1 MEKEKHITL
10 ARCYANILFM
20 LKIVVKKM
28 PGFFINFCLYHIYCS
43 VEVFIEFTVTMKY
56 LLDLISQGGTLA
68 EALRFVMFILSLVM
82 IKLVW
87 AAIMENYL
95 TPAAKEKLKMH
106 LQMELYEKAVSLDLE
121 RYDNPKYY
129 NEFVWSIHEAGS
141 RMERILSDFASLL
154 AYLTRIATNG
164 IFFLTFDAFGILF
177 VLLGLLINTIANSRI
192 GRLQFAK
199 DAELKPVERKRSY
212 FNRVFYLSDYAKEL
226 RLNPLADRL
235 KEEFSEANSQV
246 YPIVDKYGRKQ
257 MFISFLGD
265 FLPNELLSNI
275 VYLGYLVYKTVV
287 LKALSYGST
296 MALFSA
302 SSSLEH
308 SLRNLSQLFP
318 KFEQHGLYVEKIR
331 TFLSF
336 ESSLQTGQETLAPD
350 DFQELSV
357 EGISFAYGNG
367 EEILHDVTMSVKSGE
382 KIAIVGYNGAGK
394 STLIKLLLH
403 LYDVKSGSIK
413 VNGRDIREYNKDS
426 YRELFASVFQDY
438 KIFAA
443 TIQDNVQMG
452 TSLNTQLSAAETGHK
467 NIEKKG
473 LSAGAPRN
481 NNNETNPENKR
492 EKGLPEKTISN
503 ADNSTKNR
511 NTKQEVSSPKTSSE
525 ILDGTGDET
534 AILCALADSGFEQR
548 LDTLPKG
555 IQTQLTREF
564 DEEGINLS
572 GGEAQK
578 IAIARTFYK
587 YCPVIILDEPSS
599 ALDPISEYHLNE
611 TMLKAAEHKAVIF
624 ISHRL
629 SSTVMA
635 DRIYMLEQG
644 RIIEC
649 GSHSALMEQNGK
661 YAEMFRLQA
670 EKYQQV

>member
-10 ARCYANILFM
+10 ARSYANILFM
-20 LKIVVKKM
+20 LRIVMKKM
-28 PGFFINFCLYHIYCS
+28 PGFFVIFCLYHIYCS
-43 VEVFIEFTVTMKY
+43 VEIFIEFTVTMKY
-56 LLDLISQGGTLA
+56 LLDLIASDGTFG
-68 EALRFVMFILSLVM
+68 EALHFLMFILSLVM
-82 IKLVW
+82 FKLVW

-95 TPAAKEKLKMH
+95 TPVAKEKLKMY
-106 LQMELYEKAVSLDLE
+106 LQMELYGKAASLDLE

-141 RMERILSDFASLL
+141 RMEQILSDFASLL
-154 AYLTRIATNG
+154 AHLTRIATNG
-164 IFFLTFDAFGILF
+164 IFFLTFDAFGIVF
-177 VLLGLLINTIANSRI
+177 VLLGLLINIAANSRI
-192 GRLQFAK
+192 GRIQFAK

-212 FNRVFYLSDYAKEL
+212 FNRIFYLSDYAKEL

-235 KEEFSEANSQV
+235 KEEFHEANSQV
-246 YPIVDKYGRKQ
+246 YPIVNKYGWKQ
-257 MFISFLGD
+257 MLVGFLGD
-265 FLPNELLSNI
+265 FIPNDLLSNI

-287 LKALSYGST
+287 LKVLSYGST

-302 SSSLEH
+302 SSSLER
-308 SLRNLSQLFP
+308 SLRSLSQLFP

-331 TFLSF
+331 TFLAF
-336 ESSLQTGQETLAPD
+336 ESNLQTGEETLAAE
-350 DFQELSV
+350 DFRELTV
-357 EGISFAYGNG
+357 EGVSFAYGDNDDV
-367 EEILHDVTMSVKSGE
+367 LHDINMSVKSGE

-403 LYDVKSGSIK
+403 LYDVNSGAIK
-413 VNGRDIREYNKDS
+413 VNGRDIRNFNKDS

-452 TSLNTQLSAAETGHK
+452 TS
-467 NIEKKG
+467 
-473 LSAGAPRN
+473 P
-481 NNNETNPENKR
+481 
-492 EKGLPEKTISN
+492 N
-503 ADNSTKNR
+503 AQQPAHSFSDIRKS
-511 NTKQEVSSPKTSSE
+511 
-525 ILDGTGDET
+525 TGDAATEES
-534 AILCALADSGFEQR
+534 AIRHALTESGFKER
-548 LDTLPKG
+548 LSTLPKG
-555 IQTQLTREF
+555 IHTPLTREF

-635 DRIYMLEQG
+635 DRIYMLENG

-670 EKYQQV
+670 EKYQQM

>member
-43 VEVFIEFTVTMKY
+43 VEIFIEFTVTMKY

-68 EALRFVMFILSLVM
+68 EALRFVMFILFLVM

-95 TPAAKEKLKMH
+95 TPVAKEKLKMH
-106 LQMELYEKAVSLDLE
+106 LQMELYEKAASLDLE

-177 VLLGLLINTIANSRI
+177 VLLGLLMNTIANSRI
-192 GRLQFAK
+192 GRLQFAM
-199 DAELKPVERKRSY
+199 DSELKPVERKRSY

-265 FLPNELLSNI
+265 FLPNDLLSNI

-287 LKALSYGST
+287 LKTLSYGST

-302 SSSLEH
+302 SSSLER
-308 SLRNLSQLFP
+308 SLRSLSQLFP

-336 ESSLQTGQETLAPD
+336 ESSLQTGEETLAPD

-357 EGISFAYGNG
+357 EGISFAYGDG

-413 VNGRDIREYNKDS
+413 VNGRDIREYHKDS

-443 TIQDNVQMG
+443 SIEDNVQMG
-452 TSLNTQLSAAETGHK
+452 TSLNTQRPVVGT
-467 NIEKKG
+467 
-473 LSAGAPRN
+473 
-481 NNNETNPENKR
+481 
-492 EKGLPEKTISN
+492 
-503 ADNSTKNR
+503 
-511 NTKQEVSSPKTSSE
+511 VPKTASE

-534 AILCALADSGFEQR
+534 EEAAILRALTDSGFKQR
-548 LDTLPKG
+548 LGTLPKG

-635 DRIYMLEQG
+635 DRIYMLEKG

>member
-1 MEKEKHITL
+1 MITYAFTKADWSSMEKEKHITL
-10 ARCYANILFM
+10 GRSYANILFM

-28 PGFFINFCLYHIYCS
+28 PGFFIHFCLYHIYCS

-56 LLDLISQGGTLA
+56 LLDLISRGGTFE
-68 EALRFVMFILSLVM
+68 EAFRFLMFILFLVM
-82 IKLVW
+82 LKLVW
-87 AAIMENYL
+87 AAFMENYL

-106 LQMELYEKAVSLDLE
+106 LQTELYEKAASLDLE

-141 RMERILSDFASLL
+141 RMDMILSDFASLL
-154 AYLTRIATNG
+154 AHFTRIVTNG
-164 IFFLTFDAFGILF
+164 IFFLAFDALGIVF
-177 VLLGLLINTIANSRI
+177 VLSGLCINLFANSRI
-192 GRLQFAK
+192 GRLQFAR
-199 DAELKPVERKRSY
+199 DAALKPVERKRSY

-235 KEEFSEANSQV
+235 KEEFTEANSQV
-246 YPIVDKYGRKQ
+246 YPIVTKYGRKQ
-257 MFISFLGD
+257 MVIGFLGD
-265 FLPNELLSNI
+265 FLPNQILSI
-275 VYLGYLVYKTVV
+275 ILYLGYLVYKTVV
-287 LKALSYGST
+287 LKVLSYGST
-296 MALFSA
+296 MALFNAA
-302 SSSLEH
+302 SSMEH

-336 ESSLQTGQETLAPD
+336 ESNLTTGHETIAPN
-350 DFQELSV
+350 DFRELTI
-357 EGISFAYGNG
+357 ENISFAYGDDDD
-367 EEILHDVTMSVKSGE
+367 ILHNISMSVKSGE

-403 LYDVKSGSIK
+403 LYDVKSGAIK
-413 VNGRDIREYNKDS
+413 VNGTDIREYDKDS
-426 YRELFASVFQDY
+426 YHQLFASVFQDY

-443 TIQDNVQMG
+443 TIEDNVRMG
-452 TSLNTQLSAAETGHK
+452 TLPSETG
-467 NIEKKG
+467 ICGCDLQQE
-473 LSAGAPRN
+473 
-481 NNNETNPENKR
+481 ETIIR
-492 EKGLPEKTISN
+492 
-503 ADNSTKNR
+503 R
-511 NTKQEVSSPKTSSE
+511 
-525 ILDGTGDET
+525 
-534 AILCALADSGFEQR
+534 ALTESGFEQR
-548 LDTLPKG
+548 LNSLPKG
-555 IQTQLTREF
+555 IHTQLTREF
-564 DEEGINLS
+564 DEEGVNLS

-578 IAIARTFYK
+578 VAIARTFYK

-635 DRIYMLEQG
+635 DRIYMLEKG

-649 GSHSALMEQNGK
+649 GSHKDLMEQNGK

-670 EKYQQV
+670 EKYRQEQKKTHG